1 MEQTAV
7 KPNPSD
13 MIKNLLTNP
22 VQAVISMNSNKDL
35 ISRAESSRN
44 DVKSKMSLVESLPGE
59 LSKFM
64 KSLIQPGTIP
74 LADEMID
81 KIYKFAEAAVSQYK
95 VGIGDSLTREVSEI
109 ESSYSKERDKAIGA
123 VDSYLQG
130 LTIPPDSRKIGLK
143 LSSGAYDSRGSYK
156 ITRKF
161 EKPIVRRGFISK
173 TTDVLTETVDLSY
186 EFSLRT
192 GDVDI
197 FKSVV
202 YFSSISKGFK
212 LPVRSATSWVSKEAV
227 IDYEKLDKYLLTEG
241 ELSGNTLT
249 LSFTSDQGDHTVK
262 LSYSFYEDNP
272 ILGIQFN
279 DGTQAVDILTQP
291 ALANV
296 VDTATL
302 SQIMS
307 TFYRTVSE
315 LGNHRQKLTKLV
327 VNDLDVLST
336 LDFQGFLLHMSK
348 LVAAEVNR
356 IRQAAPDTGSMAPI
370 LDSDFVRERLAL
382 LGPVSAEIA
391 EILSVG
397 TKTSA

>member
-130 LTIPPDSRKIGLK
+130 LTIPPDSRKIVLK

>member
-95 VGIGDSLTREVSEI
+95 VGIGDSLTKEVSEI

>member
-95 VGIGDSLTREVSEI
+95 VGIGDSLTKEVSEI

-130 LTIPPDSRKIGLK
+130 LTIPPDSRKIVLK